1 MCDDGARGQSGLP
14 LAGGPFVLAAGPAC
28 LRPAAVWG
36 CFVDIHAL
44 EAFCRAFDEGSF
56 SRACEGLFISRQ
68 ALSRIMRTLEREVG
82 APLFVRR
89 AAGVEPT
96 ELARMIEPHA
106 RRILEEHE
114 AIQADIRKHAQGLAG
129 CLALA
134 IEPNAM
140 MTLPTGVLERYRQ
153 ARPDMAVTTVTA
165 SGSSVLEGLASG
177 AVDAVVSVPMG
188 DEAFAYLPVRREPLC
203 VVLRA
208 QEAPGAPAGGEDPAD
223 AADEAAA
230 SGREPA
236 GGLASAGHETAAT
249 SLGALRGTTLFGV
262 AQDHPIESQIGAYLA
277 RRGVPVRLSYDYP
290 SAMLAFEAMEA
301 GLGGC
306 IMTASAA
313 SRFLERGCR
322 VVALEGQDAPQWE
335 VGVTYRR
342 GSSKQA
348 AIADLARYLGE

>member
-14 LAGGPFVLAAGPAC
+14 LVGGPFVLAAGSAC
-28 LRPAAVWG
+28 LRSAAVWG

-68 ALSRIMRTLEREVG
+68 ALSRTMRTLEREVG

-140 MTLPTGVLERYRQ
+140 MTLPTGVLESYRQ

-208 QEAPGAPAGGEDPAD
+208 EEGTGAPGDDGGRGEPDGIVPADGTAPAGC
-223 AADEAAA
+223 
-230 SGREPA
+230 EPV
-236 GGLASAGHETAAT
+236 AT
-249 SLGALRGTTLFGV
+249 PLGALRGTTLFGV

-313 SRFLERGCR
+313 GRFLERGCR

-348 AIADLARYLGE
+348 AIVDLARYLGE